1 MTLSLALSP
10 VVPNRLVSAPL
21 SLSAL
26 AGGMLLILALIQ
38 LLAARTYI
46 EAVTLLQHPTLVTML
61 RSA

>member
-1 MTLSLALSP
+1 M
-10 VVPNRLVSAPL
+10 VPNRLVSAPL

-26 AGGMLLILALIQ
+26 AGGMLLLLALIQ

-61 RSA
+61 RSALILYCRSG